1 MFFSIIVAVGN
12 QNQIGKDNK
21 LLWTVKEDMLNF
33 KSLTLNHTIIM
44 GRKTFASIGKAL
56 PNREN
61 IVLTRNKNYFAE
73 NCIVL
78 HSLNDIIEYC
88 EDKNEVF
95 VIGGA
100 EIYKI
105 FLNNDLPLKKIYISY
120 IDCNLVG
127 DKYFPIFNKNN
138 WNITYEKNFFKS
150 NINQY
155 NFKYIVYEKL

>member
-44 GRKTFASIGKAL
+44 GRKTFESIGKAL

-73 NCIVL
+73 NCIIL
-78 HSLNDIIEYC
+78 HSLNDVIEYC
-88 EDKNEVF
+88 KNKNEVF

-105 FLNNDLPLKKIYISY
+105 FLNNDLLLKKIYISY

-127 DKYFPIFNKNN
+127 DKYLPTFNKNN
-138 WNITYEKNFFKS
+138 WNITYKKDFFKS

>member
-1 MFFSIIVAVGN
+1 MNIIAALDSNNAIGYKNCLLYNIKEDKEYFKNLTTGKIIV
-12 QNQIGKDNK
+12 
-21 LLWTVKEDMLNF
+21 
-33 KSLTLNHTIIM
+33 M
-44 GRKTFASIGKAL
+44 GRKTFESIGKAL

-73 NCIVL
+73 NCVVL
-78 HSLNDIIEYC
+78 HSLNDVIEYC
-88 EDKNEVF
+88 KDKNEVF

-100 EIYKI
+100 EIYKM

-127 DKYFPIFNKNN
+127 DKYFPTFNKDN
-138 WNITYEKNFFKS
+138 WNITYEKDFFKS

>member
-1 MFFSIIVAVGN
+1 M
-12 QNQIGKDNK
+12 K
-21 LLWTVKEDMLNF
+21 LGDKI
-33 KSLTLNHTIIM
+33 K
-44 GRKTFASIGKAL
+44 KY
-56 PNREN
+56 REN

-78 HSLNDIIEYC
+78 HSLNDVIEYC
-88 EDKNEVF
+88 KDKNEVF

-100 EIYKI
+100 EIYKM

-127 DKYFPIFNKNN
+127 DKYFSIFNKNN
-138 WNITYEKNFFKS
+138 WNITYEKDFFKS